1 MASPRRFSPLP
12 RQIQGRARFALV
24 AATALALLLVP
35 QGLVWAQAQEKGKQL
50 CINQINKNFAKL
62 AKVQSKEIMGCI
74 GRRSKG
80 LLDGTIEQCMT
91 ADSKGKVAKAIEKI
105 LAKEEA
111 KCSDPL
117 PDFAY
122 TTGSTAADAAIDK
135 EISLIHS
142 IFGSDLDAS
151 LVLAFFNKNASRCQA
166 DVLKTAQGCQ
176 SAKLKAFN
184 LCKKEAIKGRK
195 VDAVTSAEELQDACL
210 SLDASGGTPDPKG
223 TIAKACEAKLGA
235 KIKGK
240 CDKKNVDMGMVFPGF
255 DPNDN
260 LREWVESKV
269 DCQACR
275 AIVIADG
282 LNQNCD
288 LFDDGVANASC
299 ITTAS
304 PTD

>member
-35 QGLVWAQAQEKGKQL
+35 QGLVWAQAQEKDQQL
-50 CINQINKNFAKL
+50 CINQINKNFAKM

-74 GRRSKG
+74 GRRAKG
-80 LLDGTIEQCMT
+80 LLDGTIEHCMT
-91 ADSKGKVAKAIEKI
+91 ADAKGKVAKAVEKI
-105 LAKEEA
+105 LAKEDA
-111 KCSDPL
+111 KCSDTL

-122 TTGSTAADAAIDK
+122 TSGSIAAAAAIDK

-184 LCKKEAIKGRK
+184 RCKKDAIKGRK
-195 VDAVTSAEELQDACL
+195 VAAVTSAQELQDACL
-210 SLDASGGTPDPKG
+210 GLGASGTPDPKG